1 MKATNAAAS
10 SLRDHAEEKG
20 VHGCEY
26 GRGRRPCDGPI
37 QSRAAPARAESIP
50 WYYSWLRTPDVIY
63 ADNSTASTVALSP
76 ASQVEQTPTSSVI
89 EAANVFHYG
98 DGANGPPAE
107 FSGGPSDQFTLT
119 LTIHDPSVAN
129 PGSVT
134 FTGEILG
141 YLTPTDSHIQTF
153 YTGATTK
160 SLTLGKHLYTIQSE
174 YLRPVRRGLHDGPG
188 DGHRHGDGAG
198 HARATHGRTGRFGPA
213 AHGTFLVAA
222 APQLIP

>member
-1 MKATNAAAS
+1 MRYAPAVVLATALF
-10 SLRDHAEEKG
+10 SLG
-20 VHGCEY
+20 
-26 GRGRRPCDGPI
+26 
-37 QSRAAPARAESIP
+37 AAPARAESIP
-50 WYYSWLRTPDVIY
+50 WYYSWSRTPDVIY

-160 SLTLGKHLYTIQSE
+160 SLTLGKHLYTIQLSTYAPSGE
-174 YLRPVRRGLHDGPG
+174 DCTTGQVTAIATVTVQDTPEPPTAVLAGLALPLTGLFWLRRR
-188 DGHRHGDGAG
+188 RS
-198 HARATHGRTGRFGPA
+198 
-213 AHGTFLVAA
+213 
-222 APQLIP
+222 

>member
-1 MKATNAAAS
+1 MRRSYSAS
-10 SLRDHAEEKG
+10 APPPLGPNQSPGTIA
-20 VHGCEY
+20 
-26 GRGRRPCDGPI
+26 GR
-37 QSRAAPARAESIP
+37 APR
-50 WYYSWLRTPDVIY
+50 DVIY

-76 ASQVEQTPTSSVI
+76 ASQVEQTPTSAVI

-98 DGANGPPAE
+98 DGPNGPPAE

-153 YTGATTK
+153 YTGPTTK
-160 SLTLGKHLYTIQSE
+160 SLTLGKHLYTIQLSTYAPSGE
-174 YLRPVRRGLHDGPG
+174 DCTAGQVTAIATVTVQDLPEPASVVLAGLALPVAGLFWLRRR
-188 DGHRHGDGAG
+188 R
-198 HARATHGRTGRFGPA
+198 R
-213 AHGTFLVAA
+213 
-222 APQLIP
+222 